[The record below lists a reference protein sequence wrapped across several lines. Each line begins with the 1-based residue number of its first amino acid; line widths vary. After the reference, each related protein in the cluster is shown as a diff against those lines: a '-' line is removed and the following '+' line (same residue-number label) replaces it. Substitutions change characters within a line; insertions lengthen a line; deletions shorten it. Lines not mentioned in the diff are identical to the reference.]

1 MPREQR
7 IQRVIA
13 TASVAVLV
21 IVAVARIRRRIVQ
34 SVAFRTNQPTGKP
47 TGTNP
52 QLRPSKPLQR
62 DNIVVV
68 TSINGQRIMAPVQ
81 VCELLDTKSM

>member
-13 TASVAVLV
+13 TASTAVLV

-34 SVAFRTNQPTGKP
+34 TVAFRTNQPRGKP

-62 DNIVVV
+62 DDTVVV
-68 TSINGQRIMAPVQ
+68 TSITGKRIIAPVQ
-81 VCELLDTKSM
+81 VCDLFDTKSM